1 MTLAIRSF
9 FYCQDHF
16 SLYFNKNWAYH
27 ICVDWKGSRMKNA
40 SSKAELIK
48 LILNLKDP
56 AINKGFDW
64 PSQEPEEATE
74 EELDNFYNE
83 VVLFLS
89 QTI

>member
-1 MTLAIRSF
+1 
-9 FYCQDHF
+9 
-16 SLYFNKNWAYH
+16 
-27 ICVDWKGSRMKNA
+27 MKNA

-48 LILNLKDP
+48 LILNLKDS

>member
-1 MTLAIRSF
+1 
-9 FYCQDHF
+9 
-16 SLYFNKNWAYH
+16 
-27 ICVDWKGSRMKNA
+27 MKNA

-48 LILNLKDP
+48 LILNFKDS

-64 PSQEPEEATE
+64 PSQDPAEATE
-74 EELDNFYNE
+74 EELESFLEE

>member
-1 MTLAIRSF
+1 
-9 FYCQDHF
+9 
-16 SLYFNKNWAYH
+16 
-27 ICVDWKGSRMKNA
+27 MKNA